1 MMEFMSLPI
10 AGLEW
15 TGLHVTL
22 WKLVGLTGASLFG
35 ARWFVQAA
43 ASRKQRKPVIPRLFW
58 YMSLAGSAMTLA
70 YFVFSPKQD
79 AVGVL
84 QNLLPTVTAGYGLWL
99 DIRHQGESR
108 RTVPETPATG

>member
-1 MMEFMSLPI
+1 MEFMNLPI
-10 AGLEW
+10 TGLEW
-15 TGLHVTL
+15 TGLHVTP

-58 YMSLAGSAMTLA
+58 YLSLAGSAMTLA

-84 QNLLPTVTAGYGLWL
+84 QNLLPTATACYGLWL
-99 DIRHQGESR
+99 DIRHQGER
-108 RTVPETPATG
+108 REALPETSAAG